1 VIPADTDCGCRASL
15 GFNLMLLFML
25 SVLLVAGCG
34 IAAVPVLRKPA
45 RASAHVGAPAAAA
58 QTMARQAAAALELPA
73 ELEDLPEPPILEAAP
88 IQILDRTEIFKRLM
102 ELELG
107 VPELGEHLP
116 EHEAIVATALTA
128 IGNAATQGKYAPR
141 RPNLLPQ
148 LMRVVNDEDSSR
160 RELVALIARD
170 PSLVGSLLK
179 MANSAFYRVSA
190 SPVESIERAVVMLG
204 SDGLRSLI
212 ATALVQPIF
221 ETSMAGAFPRFP
233 QVVWEHALLSAHA
246 AIPHAALVERVDQF
260 AAELLCLVTGL
271 AEIVLFRAAL
281 DYYASSAKRKQQQ
294 PSAVVMASLLASQSA
309 TFAWHIG
316 ANWELSELMLG
327 ALEEQMVSTEPTT
340 ALGRSLRFGRSA
352 GALAVLRT
360 NKRIDDATA
369 RQSLPDGGMSAAH
382 LKCMWKRLLDKP
394 EESAAT
400 GRMVR
405 RR

>member
-1 VIPADTDCGCRASL
+1 
-15 GFNLMLLFML
+15 MLLLML
-25 SVLLVAGCG
+25 SVLLAAGCG
-34 IAAVPVLRKPA
+34 IAAVPALRRPEQA
-45 RASAHVGAPAAAA
+45 VASPPAATHAA
-58 QTMARQAAAALELPA
+58 VDTTVMARRAEAEIELPA
-73 ELEDLPEPPILEAAP
+73 ELQHVEPPVLEAAP
-88 IQILDRTEIFKRLM
+88 IQILDRTEIFKRLT
-102 ELELG
+102 ELSLG
-107 VPELGEHLP
+107 VPELGEPLP
-116 EHEAIVATALTA
+116 EHEQIVANALAA

-233 QVVWEHALLSAHA
+233 QVTWEHALLSAHA

-260 AAELLCLVTGL
+260 AAELLCLVSGL
-271 AEIVLFRAAL
+271 AEIVLFRAAM
-281 DYYASSAKRKQQQ
+281 DHYASSAKRKQHQ
-294 PSAVVMASLLASQSA
+294 PAPVVMASLLASQSA

-327 ALEEQMVSTEPTT
+327 ALEEQMVTTEPTT
-340 ALGRSLRFGRSA
+340 ALGRSLRFGRCA

-360 NKRIDDATA
+360 NKVIDEATA
-369 RQSLPDGGMSAAH
+369 RQSLPDGRMSAAH
-382 LKCMWKRLLDKP
+382 LKCMWRRLLDKP

>member
-1 VIPADTDCGCRASL
+1 
-15 GFNLMLLFML
+15 MLFML
-25 SVLLVAGCG
+25 SVLLLAGCG
-34 IAAVPVLRKPA
+34 VAVVPAIRRPARAIATA
-45 RASAHVGAPAAAA
+45 RASATAPE
-58 QTMARQAAAALELPA
+58 MARQADIAEISLELPVD
-73 ELEDLPEPPILEAAP
+73 LQHLPEPPVLEAAT
-88 IQILDRTEIFKRLM
+88 IQILDRTEIFQRLM
-102 ELELG
+102 QLSLG
-107 VPELGEHLP
+107 VPQLGEPLP
-116 EHEAIVATALTA
+116 EHEQIVANALTA

-141 RPNLLPQ
+141 KPNLLPQ
-148 LMRVVNDEDSSR
+148 LMRVVNDEDASR

-170 PSLVGSLLK
+170 PALVGSLLK
-179 MANSAFYRVSA
+179 MANSAYYRVSA
-190 SPVESIERAVVMLG
+190 RPVESIERAVVMLG

-281 DYYASSAKRKQQQ
+281 DHYTSSSRRKQQ
-294 PSAVVMASLLASQSA
+294 PTPIVMASLLSSQSA

-327 ALEEQMVSTEPTT
+327 ALEEQMVATEPTT
-340 ALGRSLRFGRSA
+340 ALGRSLRFGRCA

-360 NKRIDDATA
+360 NKMIDDATA

-382 LKCMWKRLLDKP
+382 LKCMWRRLLDKP
-394 EESAAT
+394 EESVAT

>member
-1 VIPADTDCGCRASL
+1 MV
-15 GFNLMLLFML
+15 MFML
-25 SVLLVAGCG
+25 SVLLLAGCG
-34 IAAVPVLRKPA
+34 IAVMPALRRTGRLNAV
-45 RASAHVGAPAAAA
+45 AAG
-58 QTMARQAAAALELPA
+58 RQQREIALELPV
-73 ELEDLPEPPILEAAP
+73 ELQHLPEPPILVASP
-88 IQILDRTEIFKRLM
+88 IQILDHTEIFRQLM
-102 ELELG
+102 QLSLG
-107 VPELGEHLP
+107 VPELGYPLP
-116 EHEAIVATALTA
+116 EHERIVAAALAT
-128 IGNAATQGKYAPR
+128 IGSAATQGKYAPR

-148 LMRVVNDEDSSR
+148 LMRVVSDEDSSR

-179 MANSAFYRVSA
+179 MANSAYYRVTPR
-190 SPVESIERAVVMLG
+190 PVESIERAVVMLG

-221 ETSMAGAFPRFP
+221 EASMAGAFPRFP

-271 AEIVLFRAAL
+271 AEIVLFRAAM
-281 DYYASSAKRKQQQ
+281 DHYANSSRRNQ
-294 PSAVVMASLLASQSA
+294 PAPVVMASLLASQSA

-327 ALEEQMVSTEPTT
+327 ALEEQMVTTSEPTT
-340 ALGRSLRFGRSA
+340 PLGRSLRFGRCA

-360 NKRIDDATA
+360 NSVIDDATA
-369 RQSLPDGGMSAAH
+369 RLSLPEGGMSPAH

-394 EESAAT
+394 EASKAT
-400 GRMVR
+400 GRMVAR
-405 RR
+405 R

>member
-1 VIPADTDCGCRASL
+1 
-15 GFNLMLLFML
+15 MLLFML
-25 SVLLVAGCG
+25 SVLLLAGCG
-34 IAAVPVLRKPA
+34 IAAVPAFRKPA
-45 RASAHVGAPAAAA
+45 RAAASAVAAAA
-58 QTMARQAAAALELPA
+58 DTTMARQAEEALELPA
-73 ELEDLPEPPILEAAP
+73 ELQHLPEPPVLEAAQ
-88 IQILDRTEIFKRLM
+88 IQILDRTEIFTRLM
-102 ELELG
+102 ELSLG
-107 VPELGEHLP
+107 VPELGEPLP
-116 EHEAIVATALTA
+116 EHETIVASALAA

-179 MANSAFYRVSA
+179 MANSSYYRVSDR
-190 SPVESIERAVVMLG
+190 PVESIERAVVMLG

-212 ATALVQPIF
+212 TTALVQPIF

-233 QVVWEHALLSAHA
+233 HVVWEHALLSAHA

-271 AEIVLFRAAL
+271 AEIVLFRAAM
-281 DYYASSAKRKQQQ
+281 DHYASSTKRRKQQ
-294 PSAVVMASLLASQSA
+294 PSPVVIASLLASQSA

-340 ALGRSLRFGRSA
+340 ALGRSLRFGRCA
-352 GALAVLRT
+352 GALAVLRI
-360 NKRIDDATA
+360 NDKIDDATA

-394 EESAAT
+394 EESVAT

>member
-1 VIPADTDCGCRASL
+1 MV
-15 GFNLMLLFML
+15 LFML
-25 SVLLVAGCG
+25 SILLLAGCG
-34 IAAVPVLRKPA
+34 IAAVPAFRRPT
-45 RASAHVGAPAAAA
+45 RAGAPTPVPANLSV
-58 QTMARQAAAALELPA
+58 MARQAEIAVELQ
-73 ELEDLPEPPILEAAP
+73 DLPEPPVLEAAR
-88 IQILDRTEIFKRLM
+88 IQILDRTEIFQCLM
-102 ELELG
+102 ELSLG
-107 VPELGEHLP
+107 VSELGEPLP
-116 EHEAIVATALTA
+116 EHEQIVASALAA

-148 LMRVVNDEDSSR
+148 LMRVINDEESSR

-179 MANSAFYRVSA
+179 MANSSYYRVSA

-246 AIPHAALVERVDQF
+246 AIPHAALVERADQF

-271 AEIVLFRAAL
+271 AEIVLFRAAM
-281 DYYASSAKRKQQQ
+281 DHYASSARRKQQQ
-294 PSAVVMASLLASQSA
+294 PAPVVVASLLASQSA

-327 ALEEQMVSTEPTT
+327 ALEEQMVASEPTT
-340 ALGRSLRFGRSA
+340 ALGRSLRFGRCA

-360 NKRIDDATA
+360 NNMIDEATA

-382 LKCMWKRLLDKP
+382 LKCMWRRLLDKP
-394 EESAAT
+394 EESVAT

>member
-1 VIPADTDCGCRASL
+1 MV
-15 GFNLMLLFML
+15 LFML
-25 SVLLVAGCG
+25 SVLLLAGCG
-34 IAAVPVLRKPA
+34 IAAVPAFRRPA
-45 RASAHVGAPAAAA
+45 RGTAPAPATAHS
-58 QTMARQAAAALELPA
+58 TVMARQAEIPA
-73 ELEDLPEPPILEAAP
+73 ELTAELQDLPELPVLEAAQ
-88 IQILDRTEIFKRLM
+88 IQIIDRTEIFQRLM
-102 ELELG
+102 ELSLG
-107 VPELGEHLP
+107 VPELGEPLP
-116 EHEAIVATALTA
+116 EHEQIVATALAA

-148 LMRVVNDEDSSR
+148 LMRVINDEESSR

-170 PSLVGSLLK
+170 PSLVGSLLN
-179 MANSAFYRVSA
+179 MANSSYYRVSA

-246 AIPHAALVERVDQF
+246 AIPHAALVERADQF

-271 AEIVLFRAAL
+271 AEIVLFRAAM
-281 DYYASSAKRKQQQ
+281 DHYAGSAKRKQQHQ
-294 PSAVVMASLLASQSA
+294 PAPVVMASLLASQSA

-316 ANWELSELMLG
+316 AQWELSELMLG
-327 ALEEQMVSTEPTT
+327 ALEEQMVASEPTT
-340 ALGRSLRFGRSA
+340 ALGRSLRFGRCA

-360 NKRIDDATA
+360 NNKIDEATA
-369 RQSLPDGGMSAAH
+369 RQSLPEGGMSPAH
-382 LKCMWKRLLDKP
+382 LQCMWRRLLDKP
-394 EESAAT
+394 EESVAT

>member
-1 VIPADTDCGCRASL
+1 
-15 GFNLMLLFML
+15 MLLFTL
-25 SVLLVAGCG
+25 SILLVAGCG
-34 IAAVPVLRKPA
+34 IAAVPVFRRPE
-45 RASAHVGAPAAAA
+45 RAAAGAPAAATA
-58 QTMARQAAAALELPA
+58 AVDTTVMARQGEAAIELPA
-73 ELEDLPEPPILEAAP
+73 ELQHIEPPVLEAAP
-88 IQILDRTEIFKRLM
+88 IQILDRTEIFKRLT
-102 ELELG
+102 ELSLG
-107 VPELGEHLP
+107 VPELGEPLP
-116 EHEAIVATALTA
+116 EHEQIVANALTA

-221 ETSMAGAFPRFP
+221 EISMAGAFPRFP
-233 QVVWEHALLSAHA
+233 QVTWEHALLSAHA
-246 AIPHAALVERVDQF
+246 AIPHAALVERADQF
-260 AAELLCLVTGL
+260 AAELLCLVSGL
-271 AEIVLFRAAL
+271 AEIVLFRSAM
-281 DYYASSAKRKQQQ
+281 DYYAGSAKRKQQ
-294 PSAVVMASLLASQSA
+294 PAPVVVASLLASQSA

-327 ALEEQMVSTEPTT
+327 ALEEQMVTTEPTT
-340 ALGRSLRFGRSA
+340 ALGRSLRFGRCA

-360 NKRIDDATA
+360 NAVIDEATA

-382 LKCMWKRLLDKP
+382 LKCMWRRLLDKP

>member
-1 VIPADTDCGCRASL
+1 M
-15 GFNLMLLFML
+15 FWFML
-25 SVLLVAGCG
+25 RLFV
-34 IAAVPVLRKPA
+34 RKPVRAASMA
-45 RASAHVGAPAAAA
+45 RAAEAAI
-58 QTMARQAAAALELPA
+58 ELPA
-73 ELEDLPEPPILEAAP
+73 ELQHIEPPVLEAAP
-88 IQILDRTEIFKRLM
+88 IQILDRTDIFKRLT
-102 ELELG
+102 ELSLG
-107 VPELGEHLP
+107 VPELGESLP
-116 EHEAIVATALTA
+116 EHEEIVANALAA
-128 IGNAATQGKYAPR
+128 IGDAATQGKYAPR
-141 RPNLLPQ
+141 KPNLLPQ

-170 PSLVGSLLK
+170 PALVGSLLK

-212 ATALVQPIF
+212 ATALVRPIF
-221 ETSMAGAFPRFP
+221 ETKMAGAFPRFP

-271 AEIVLFRAAL
+271 AEIVLFRAAM
-281 DYYASSAKRKQQQ
+281 DHYASSAKRKQQ
-294 PSAVVMASLLASQSA
+294 PAPVVMASLLASQSA

-327 ALEEQMVSTEPTT
+327 ALEEQMVASEPTT
-340 ALGRSLRFGRSA
+340 ALGRSLRFGRCA

-360 NKRIDDATA
+360 NKVIDEATA
-369 RQSLPDGGMSAAH
+369 RNSLPDGGMSTAH
-382 LKCMWKRLLDKP
+382 LKCMWRRLLDKP

-400 GRMVR
+400 GRSVR
-405 RR
+405 RRLS

>member
-1 VIPADTDCGCRASL
+1 M
-15 GFNLMLLFML
+15 LMFML

-34 IAAVPVLRKPA
+34 VAVMPALRRTGRLNAAVA
-45 RASAHVGAPAAAA
+45 G
-58 QTMARQAAAALELPA
+58 RQQREIALELPV
-73 ELEDLPEPPILEAAP
+73 ELQHLPEPPTLAVSP
-88 IQILDRTEIFKRLM
+88 IQILDRTEIFRHLM
-102 ELELG
+102 QLSLG
-107 VPELGEHLP
+107 VPELGHPLP
-116 EHEAIVATALTA
+116 EHESIVAAALTT

-148 LMRVVNDEDSSR
+148 LMRVVSDEDSSR

-179 MANSAFYRVSA
+179 MANSAYYRVTPR
-190 SPVESIERAVVMLG
+190 PVESIERAVVMLG

-221 ETSMAGAFPRFP
+221 EVSMAGAFPRFP

-271 AEIVLFRAAL
+271 AEIVLFRAAM
-281 DYYASSAKRKQQQ
+281 DHYATSSRRNQ
-294 PSAVVMASLLASQSA
+294 PAPVVMASLLASHSA

-316 ANWELSELMLG
+316 ANWELSELMLA
-327 ALEEQMVSTEPTT
+327 ALEEQMVTTSEPTT
-340 ALGRSLRFGRSA
+340 PLGRSLRFGRCA

-360 NKRIDDATA
+360 NSVIDDATA
-369 RQSLPDGGMSAAH
+369 RLSLPEGGMSPAH

-394 EESAAT
+394 EASRAT
-400 GRMVR
+400 GRMVAR
-405 RR
+405 R